1 MNLGMGTRPSGA
13 NETVREHNLSKA
25 GGLGTMK
32 FCGKHRVRDWSRDE
46 CGSIAILFSLTAFAM
61 MMTVGLAVDGARYYS
76 MSTRVKASLDAA
88 ALAAGQM
95 LDDDSYTD
103 SDIQSR
109 AAGYF
114 NAHWPAS
121 ARTDLSMVS
130 PVTTVDRANFQVSVA
145 LNANLK
151 TTFGQIAGI
160 NQFDVSRVATVAYR
174 TKKVELALVL
184 DTTGSMCMPCSKLD
198 GVKAAANDVVD
209 SMLDGTHPPGTMKIA
224 IAPFAAAV
232 NAGSFASTVSGGS
245 SSDGCVVERSGNSAF
260 TDDPATGGA
269 RLNSQSTMSGNSNY
283 SCPGSSVL
291 PLTEDPTV
299 LKSQIAGLTANGGTA
314 GHLGTAWGWYLVS
327 PNWAPLFP
335 KASRPR
341 KYTDMSSI
349 KSVLI
354 MTDGEYNTSYLTSGQ
369 NSSDPLVTGSSSY
382 QAMQLCNN
390 MKAQGIQVWTVAF
403 QSSTQ
408 SETFL
413 RACATDF
420 SHFFSAAN
428 ESDLKAAFHAV
439 ANQLSALR
447 ISK

>member
-1 MNLGMGTRPSGA
+1 MHIHKNYLFQ
-13 NETVREHNLSKA
+13 K
-25 GGLGTMK
+25 
-32 FCGKHRVRDWSRDE
+32 WSRDE
-46 CGSIAILFSLTAFAM
+46 RGTIAVLFSLTAFAM
-61 MMTVGLAVDGARYYS
+61 MMSVGVAIDGARYYS
-76 MSTRVKASLDAA
+76 TSSRVKASLDAA

-103 SDIQSR
+103 ADIQAR

-121 ARTDLSMVS
+121 SQSDISLAS
-130 PVTTVDRANFQVSVA
+130 PVTTVDRANFEVSVA
-145 LNANLK
+145 LTANLK
-151 TTFGQIAGI
+151 TSFGQIAGI
-160 NQFDVSRVATVAYR
+160 NQFDVSRVSTVAYR

-184 DTTGSMCMPCSKLD
+184 DTTGSMCMPCTKLD

-209 SMLDGTHPPGTMKIA
+209 SLLDGTHPSGTMKIA

-232 NAGSFASTVSGGS
+232 NAGAYASGVSGGS
-245 SSDGCVVERSGNSAF
+245 SRDGCVVERSGGNAY
-260 TDDPATGGA
+260 TDALATGGA
-269 RLNSQSTMSGNSNY
+269 RLNTQANMPANGNY
-283 SCPGSSVL
+283 SCPGSSIM
-291 PLTEDPTV
+291 PLSEDPTA

-327 PNWAPLFP
+327 PNWATLFP

-341 KYTDMSSI
+341 KYTDTSSI

-369 NSSDPLVTGSSSY
+369 NSTDPLMTGSSSY

-403 QSSTQ
+403 QSSTA

-413 RACATDF
+413 RNCATD
-420 SHFFSAAN
+420 SAHFFSAAD
-428 ESDLKAAFHAV
+428 EAALKSAFHTV

-447 ISK
+447 IAK